1 MQGRSASRRE
11 SYLGYVGAAHRRRR
25 VKGEGRSTFRRL
37 ALPSWLDG
45 QTIVLFGGLI
55 ALWAV
60 LHNGFSSVR
69 QDMEDIRA
77 EIRAERALRKE
88 EKAEPHVCLPQQPC
102 RAGVV
107 DAAVGGN
114 VRLDS
119 LEQVVDGVRGL
130 VEGAD
135 LRPSASQGG
144 RVAQGP

>member
-1 MQGRSASRRE
+1 M
-11 SYLGYVGAAHRRRR
+11 
-25 VKGEGRSTFRRL
+25 KGEGRATFRRL

-45 QTIVLFGGLI
+45 ETIVLFGGLI

-60 LHNGFSSVR
+60 LQNGFNSVR

-88 EKAEPHVCLPQQPC
+88 EKAAPHADLRQQPC
-102 RAGVV
+102 RAGAVDEAVV
-107 DAAVGGN
+107 GN

-130 VEGAD
+130 VEGAE
-135 LRPSASQGG
+135 LRPSASSSE
-144 RVAQGP
+144 RIVQGP

>member
-1 MQGRSASRRE
+1 M
-11 SYLGYVGAAHRRRR
+11 
-25 VKGEGRSTFRRL
+25 KGEGRATFRRL

-45 QTIVLFGGLI
+45 ETIVLFGGLI

-60 LHNGFSSVR
+60 LQNGFNSVR

-88 EKAEPHVCLPQQPC
+88 EKAPHADLRQQPC
-102 RAGVV
+102 RAGAVDEAVV
-107 DAAVGGN
+107 GN
-114 VRLDS
+114 VRLDN

-135 LRPSASQGG
+135 LRPSASQGE

>member
-1 MQGRSASRRE
+1 M
-11 SYLGYVGAAHRRRR
+11 
-25 VKGEGRSTFRRL
+25 KGEGRATFRRL

-55 ALWAV
+55 ALWA
-60 LHNGFSSVR
+60 LYQNGFNSVR
-69 QDMEDIRA
+69 QDFKDMLA

-88 EKAEPHVCLPQQPC
+88 EKAAPHVDLRQQPC
-102 RAGVV
+102 RAGAVDEAVV
-107 DAAVGGN
+107 GN

-119 LEQVVDGVRGL
+119 LEQVVAGVRGL